1 MAKRVF
7 VTPRA
12 GSELVR
18 NPAAPGSRIAP
29 AGEWMIDST
38 DLRRLEIAGD
48 VTIADSEPGAA
59 KPGAKAKE

>member
-18 NPAAPGSRIAP
+18 NPADPSRRIARE
-29 AGEWMIDST
+29 GEWMIDSS

-48 VTIADSEPGAA
+48 VTIADSEPGASKA
-59 KPGAKAKE
+59 AKAKE